1 MAVIRLAK
9 AAKEFNVGSSTL
21 IDFLKENGHEIDSKP
36 NTKLTDEMYALLLKE
51 YQSEKDMKEAADQ
64 ISLGS
69 ARRENVEIAKGEV
82 ASSNKKEEELLIKNV
97 TTSPIA
103 APVVVEKP
111 AEKPAE
117 EEVKEVVKEEPK
129 VEAEAP
135 VVEEVKEVAQEEPP
149 KVEESVK
156 EEVKEEEEE
165 VKKAP
170 KVELEGTKVIGKVDL
185 TPKKKKETKK
195 EPKVEAKA
203 PAKEEKKPVEEKVE
217 AKAPVKEA
225 PVIKKAKAEPEME
238 MIKTK
243 MIKLDGPKVMGKI
256 ELPKEPVK
264 KKKDKRG
271 KLVASSSET
280 VEGRKRKRKRI
291 TPAPGAKG
299 KTGAKKDDVK
309 EVSEKEIKEKLKQTM
324 AKLGQSKG
332 SSKRAKL
339 RKQKRDVHADRTEEQ
354 EVLEGQDKSLKV
366 TEFISVSELASLMDV
381 APTEVISKCFSLGV
395 MVSIN
400 QRLDAEIIELVAS
413 EYDFEVSFLNVEDQ
427 TSEQEEEEIDD
438 PADLKDRAPIVTIM
452 GHVDHGKTSLLDYV
466 REANVVAGEK
476 GGITQHI
483 GAYEVTLQNGKTI
496 TFLDTPGHEAFTAM
510 RARGAKVTDV
520 VVVIVAADDRVMPQ
534 TKEAIS
540 HAQAAGVP
548 IVFAINKIDRP
559 TANADKI
566 KEELSAMNL
575 LVEEWGGKIQSED
588 ISAKTGL
595 NVDNL
600 LEKILLESELLELK
614 ANPNRLAMGTVIE
627 ATLDKGRGYV
637 TTILVQNGTL
647 KVGDNIVAGNNHGRI
662 KAMFNERGDKLT
674 EAGPSA
680 PAVILGL
687 SGAPQAGDT
696 FKETKTEGEAK
707 EIATKRAQISREQ
720 GIRTKKH
727 ITLDEIGRRLAL
739 GTFKELNVIV
749 KGDVDGSIEALSDSL
764 EKLSTEEVVVKIIHK
779 GVGQITETDVTLAS
793 ASDAIII
800 GFQVR
805 PSANARKIADNDN
818 IEIRLYSVIY
828 DAIEEIKA
836 AMEGLLEPTVEE
848 KVTCNVEVREVFK
861 ITRIGTVAGS
871 YVTDGKIT
879 NKTKVRLIRDGIV
892 VYTGEISA
900 LKRFKDDVKEVASN
914 YECGISIK
922 NYNDIKVGD
931 VIEGYEEVEIK
942 RTL

>member
-64 ISLGS
+64 INLGGT
-69 ARRENVEIAKGEV
+69 RRENVEIAKGEI

-97 TTSPIA
+97 TTTPIA
-103 APVVVEKP
+103 PPEVEEKTKEEPAKEVEKVVEEPVKAEEPVVEAKEEPAVE
-111 AEKPAE
+111 EKKVE
-117 EEVKEVVKEEPK
+117 EKAKEEPK
-129 VEAEAP
+129 
-135 VVEEVKEVAQEEPP
+135 Q
-149 KVEESVK
+149 KVEKTE
-156 EEVKEEEEE
+156 
-165 VKKAP
+165 
-170 KVELEGTKVIGKVDL
+170 KVELEGTTVIGKVDL
-185 TPKKKKETKK
+185 KPKKKTEKEAPKDKAPVKADTPKEEDKPDKKEEPAKEKETKK
-195 EPKVEAKA
+195 A
-203 PAKEEKKPVEEKVE
+203 
-217 AKAPVKEA
+217 VKE
-225 PVIKKAKAEPEME
+225 EPEME

-243 MIKLDGPKVMGKI
+243 MVKLDGPKVMGKI
-256 ELPKEPVK
+256 ELPKEPEK
-264 KKKDKRG
+264 KKKSKDNQKRG
-271 KLVASSSET
+271 KLVASSSEA

-291 TPAPGAKG
+291 QPAAGAKG
-299 KTGAKKDDVK
+299 KAGTKKDEVK

-339 RKQKRDVHADRTEEQ
+339 RKQKRDVHAERTEEQ
-354 EVLEGQDKSLKV
+354 EVLEGEDKTLKV

-381 APTEVISKCFSLGV
+381 APTDVISKCFSLGV

-400 QRLDAEIIELVAS
+400 QRLDAEIIELVSS
-413 EYDFEVSFLNVEDQ
+413 EYGYEVSFLNVEDQ
-427 TSEQEEEEIDD
+427 TSEQEEEEEDD

-559 TANADKI
+559 SANADKI

-614 ANPNRLAMGTVIE
+614 ANPNRLSKGTVIE
-627 ATLDKGRGYV
+627 ATLDKGRGFV

-647 KVGDNIVAGNNHGRI
+647 KVGDNIVAGNYHGRI
-662 KAMFNERGDKLT
+662 KAMFNERGDKLK
-674 EAGPSA
+674 EAGPSS

-707 EIATKRAQISREQ
+707 DIATKRAQISREQ

-779 GVGQITETDVTLAS
+779 GVGAITETDVTLAS